1 MATLKDI
8 AERAGVTVTTVSRVI
23 NNRGYISDRTRRRV
37 NEVMQELNY
46 QPNEV
51 ARALTKR
58 HTNMIGLI
66 VPHISHPFFAR
77 LISCMES
84 EAAKRGYRI
93 LLCNSKEEP
102 EREEAYLN
110 MCLSNRVAGIVLCS
124 RNIEVEKLREL
135 EVPIVNFEK
144 ENEEATV
151 SIQCDN
157 YGGGRL
163 AAEHLYRKGCRELLH
178 FGGVKGRSMPADQ
191 RAEGFARTCRENGCG
206 YRIVLSDRKVYD
218 TMDYKEMIRGA
229 LLAYPEADG
238 IFASSDLIAA
248 QAIQVCR
255 ELDIDVPGTMRIV
268 GFDDVMLAGLTTPA
282 ITSIHQPVRK
292 MAELAVDCIASG
304 KRGQAEVMKLPV
316 YLVERES
323 T

>member
-8 AERAGVTVTTVSRVI
+8 AERAGVTITTVSRVI
-23 NNRGYISDRTRRRV
+23 NNRGYISDRTRERV
-37 NEVMQELNY
+37 TEVMRELNY

-110 MCLSNRVAGIVLCS
+110 MCLSNRVTGIVLCS
-124 RNIEVEKLREL
+124 RNIKAEKLRRL

-144 ENEEATV
+144 ENEEAAV

-163 AAEHLYRKGCRELLH
+163 AAEHLCRKGCRRLLH
-178 FGGVKGRSMPADQ
+178 FGGVRGGSMPADQ

-206 YRIVLSDRKVYD
+206 CRIILGDKKVYD

-229 LLAYPEADG
+229 LLAYPETDG

-248 QAIQVCR
+248 QTIQVCR
-255 ELDIDVPGTMRIV
+255 ELEIEVPERMRIV
-268 GFDDVMLAGLTTPA
+268 GFDDVMLAELTTPS
-282 ITSIHQPVRK
+282 ITTIHQPVRK
-292 MAELAVDCIASG
+292 MAELAVDCIAGG
-304 KRGQAEVMKLPV
+304 KCGQAEVIRLPV
-316 YLVERES
+316 YLVERQS